1 MFDSIHFENMTFLK
15 YLILL
20 LFISYASFGQYTI
33 PRVVVCTDIGGDP
46 DDRQSLVRFLLYS
59 NVMDIEGLIGA
70 GYQAN
75 PLRGD
80 TSKINEVIA
89 AYASVRN
96 NLLVHEPGFPTA
108 SYLYSVTAEGQRF
121 DGLPG
126 MAGVGNGF
134 STQGSD
140 LIIDVLSK
148 DDDRPVWFL
157 AWGGISTLAQALWEI
172 DGSNTL
178 TQAQK
183 AQMMGK
189 VRVYDIAGQD
199 NAGAWIASTYEFIP
213 YIRNQRIFRAM
224 SIHSAGN
231 WPESDL
237 LDPPYNSEQ
246 FFHNWFSTH
255 VRNGHGVYGTLY
267 PEADWIYE
275 GDSPSFMF
283 LIPNGLNDP
292 EAWWQGSWGGRFTR
306 GKDLNPV
313 TLMGALFQAAEEPYK
328 PFYMHSKEYDT
339 WTYPGGNTYTD
350 NQYVTLHRWRP
361 AFDNDFAARMD
372 WTLTSNFGLANH
384 PPVVVING
392 NNSKSVIYEQASA
405 GETLSFSPAGTY
417 NPNTGLSL
425 TYQWWVYNEAGI
437 YNGSSTNFTSTLP
450 SNAITFHVPSDA
462 EDGDEFHLILA
473 VTNNGRSY
481 NTSGQGALG
490 TLPLT
495 SYRRVVV
502 KIGNAGAYLDLRL
515 FIEGPYDG
523 TDMNTDL
530 NAYGLLPLNQPYNT
544 LPWNYGGTESV
555 GTIPNNNVVDW
566 ALVELRDAPNAS
578 SAGGSTMFHRQA
590 AFLLKDGS
598 VVGMDGSSMLEFNET
613 FSDQLF
619 VVIWHRNHLAII
631 SAGGLK
637 STGDVYSFDFSVSAS
652 QVLGGSTGYNEI
664 GNGIWGMA
672 AGDINQD
679 KHVDAIDKN
688 YWTGNAGE
696 QGYLTSDCNLDGET
710 NNPDK
715 KEAWFIN
722 LNMISQVPE

>member
-1 MFDSIHFENMTFLK
+1 MTFLK

-20 LFISYASFGQYTI
+20 LFIPYASFGQDNI
-33 PRVVVCTDIGGDP
+33 PRVVVSTDIGGDP
-46 DDRQSLVRFLLYS
+46 DDRQSLVRLLLYS

-89 AYASVRN
+89 AYASVRD

-108 SYLYSVTAEGQRF
+108 NYLYSVTAEGQRF

-172 DGSNTL
+172 DGSASL

-183 AQMMGK
+183 DEMMGK

-199 NAGAWIASTYEFIP
+199 NAGAWIASTFDFIP
-213 YIRNQRIFRAM
+213 YIRNQKIFRAM

-237 LDPPYNSEQ
+237 LDPPYNTEQ
-246 FFHNWFSTH
+246 YFHNWFSAH
-255 VRNGHGVYGTLY
+255 VMNGHGVYGTMY
-267 PEADWIYE
+267 PEAAWIYE

-283 LIPNGLNDP
+283 LLSNGLNDP

-313 TLMGALFQAAEEPYK
+313 SSMGGVFQSSEDIYK
-328 PFYMHSKEYDT
+328 PFYMYSKEYDT
-339 WTYPGGNTYTD
+339 WTYPGGTTYTD
-350 NQYVTLHRWRP
+350 DIYATLHRWRP

-372 WTLTSNFGLANH
+372 WTLTSNFALVNH
-384 PPVVVING
+384 PPVVILNG
-392 NNSKSVIYEQASA
+392 NNSKSVIYEGAFA
-405 GETLSFSPAGTY
+405 GQNFSFDPTGTY
-417 NPNTGLSL
+417 NPNPELSL
-425 TYQWWVYNEAGI
+425 TYKWWVYHEAGI
-437 YNGSSTNFTSTLP
+437 YNGSSVNFISPLP
-450 SNAITFHVPSDA
+450 NNGITFHVPPDA
-462 EDGDEFHLILA
+462 EVGDEFHIILA

-502 KIGNAGAYLDLRL
+502 EVVNPGAYLDLRL
-515 FIEGPYDG
+515 FIEGPYEG
-523 TDMNTDL
+523 AEMNVALNTD
-530 NAYGLLPLNQPYNT
+530 GLLPLTQPYNT
-544 LPWNYGGTESV
+544 LPWNYPGTESV
-555 GTIPNNNVVDW
+555 GNIPNEDVVDW
-566 ALVELRDAPNAS
+566 VLVELRDAPNAA
-578 SAGGSTMFHRQA
+578 SAGGSTMFERQA

-598 VVGMDGSSMLEFNET
+598 VVGLDGSSMLEFNET
-613 FSDQLF
+613 YSDQLF

-637 STGDVYSFDFSVSAS
+637 STGNVYSFDFSVSAS

-679 KHVDAIDKN
+679 KHVDAIDKS
-688 YWTGNAGE
+688 YWTSNAGE
-696 QGYLTSDCNLDGET
+696 QGYLPSDCNLDGET